1 MANNRDSFSIPVHNY
16 QHGVNDIAP
25 ALTVLDICTGA
36 GGEALGLEMAG
47 FNNAAAIEIDA
58 RACQTLRLNR
68 PTWKVIESDIRSI
81 NGNDFK
87 GVDLLAGG
95 VPCPPFT
102 IAGKQL
108 GSDDERDLFPEALHL
123 IEQVQPKAVML
134 ENVPGFASAKFAFY
148 RNDLLR
154 KLYNLHYEVQW
165 HVLNASDYG
174 VPQLRPRFVLVA
186 LREPYTNAFRW
197 PMSGK
202 VISTVNLAIG
212 DLMASRGWYGVT
224 HWYRKA
230 NGIAPTLVGGSKKH
244 GGPDLGPTRARKQ
257 WAELGIDGLGIANDP
272 PGEDFPADAMPR
284 LTLRM
289 AARIQAF
296 PDTWQFAGGKTAAY
310 RQIGNAFPSLVAQA
324 VGESIMMA
332 LKQNIHE
339 QYCHTRQ
346 GEYGSIAHE
355 CFVELN
361 RA

>member
-1 MANNRDSFSIPVHNY
+1 MANSRDALQPVRS
-16 QHGVNDIAP
+16 QPSAQRGT

-47 FNNAAAIEIDA
+47 FDNAAAIEIDA
-58 RACQTLRLNR
+58 NACQTLRLNR
-68 PTWKVIESDIRSI
+68 PSWQVIESDIRAI

-134 ENVPGFASAKFAFY
+134 ENVPGFASAKFTSY

-154 KLYNLHYEVQW
+154 KLHTLHYIAQW
-165 HVLNASDYG
+165 RVLNSSDYG

-186 LREPYTNAFRW
+186 LREPYADAFRW
-197 PMSGK
+197 PTPGK
-202 VISTVNLAIG
+202 VISAVNLAIG
-212 DLMASRGWYGVT
+212 DLMASRGWHGVT
-224 HWYRKA
+224 RWYRKA

-257 WAELGIDGLGIANDP
+257 WAELGIDGLGIANAAPD
-272 PGEDFPADAMPR
+272 EDFPAEAMPR

-310 RQIGNAFPSLVAQA
+310 RQIGNAFPPLVAQA
-324 VGESIMMA
+324 VGGAIMAA

-339 QYCHTRQ
+339 QQRNPRWGVDCAV
-346 GEYGSIAHE
+346 AHE
-355 CFVELN
+355 CFAELN